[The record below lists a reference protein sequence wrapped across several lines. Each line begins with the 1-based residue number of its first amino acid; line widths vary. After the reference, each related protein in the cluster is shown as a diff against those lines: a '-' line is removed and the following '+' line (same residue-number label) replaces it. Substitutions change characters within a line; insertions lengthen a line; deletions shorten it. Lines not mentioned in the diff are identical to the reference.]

1 MKNYQLGEAQFEFF
15 IFLLASFFDCMKVPS
30 GPPHEVAAK
39 LVCQC
44 GCNLVLA
51 DCPHEECP
59 SRPLLVE
66 KIQAHLASGLSVDQ
80 TAQAMA
86 SQYGGQI
93 LAAPPFLKHP
103 LPWILPSA
111 ALSGGA
117 LLVMVLMKK
126 WAAAPRKAAASKAGA
141 RPDLVERLERD
152 MKEDQ

>member
-1 MKNYQLGEAQFEFF
+1 MLLTFF
-15 IFLLASFFDCMKVPS
+15 LDFMKVPV

-86 SQYGGQI
+86 VQFGGQI
-93 LAAPPFLKHP
+93 LAAPPFLNHP
-103 LPWILPSA
+103 IPWLLPSA
-111 ALSGGA
+111 ALAGGA
-117 LLVMVLMKK
+117 LLVIVLIKK
-126 WAAAPRKAAASKAGA
+126 WTAVSKKPMTIPKAGA
-141 RPDLVERLERD
+141 RPDLVEWLERD
-152 MKEDQ
+152 IKEDQ